1 MMAKRLLDIMVSAL
15 GLLVLSPVLIV
26 LSILVA
32 ADGGPPIYGGVR
44 VGRGNRDF
52 RMFKFRTMSVGAD
65 RAGGTST
72 AKSDVRVTGLGHV
85 LRRWKLDELPQ
96 LANVLAGQMSLVGPR
111 PNTRAGGVDRYGP
124 DEMGLLKVRPGITDL
139 ASIVFA
145 DEGDILEGSPDP
157 DAAYDVLIR
166 PWKSRLG
173 SLYIRRRTFVAD
185 LRIIAL
191 TVLAMIARP
200 ATLRGVD
207 RLLEEWG
214 ADAELRRVCERTSD
228 LAPSGSPGVAAR

>member
-72 AKSDVRVTGLGHV
+72 AKSDSRVTGLGQV

-173 SLYIRRRTFVAD
+173 LLYIRRRTFVAD

-191 TVLAMIARP
+191 TVVAMIARP
-200 ATLRGVD
+200 AALRGVD

-214 ADAELRRVCERTSD
+214 ADAGLRQVCGRRSA
-228 LAPSGSPGVAAR
+228 LAPASSSGVAAR